1 MRTSTGPIFTIGHST
16 HDLDHF
22 VALLKKHQVD
32 AVADVRSQAVSRI
45 QHFNYDVLEL
55 ALKTEGVR
63 YVAMGRELGARRDEQ
78 ECYIDGQVVYER
90 IAELPQFQ
98 RGISRLVSGAQENR
112 IALMCAEKE
121 PLDCHRTLLICRHL
135 RPFGLP
141 IRHILEDGRIEEHS
155 MTEAR
160 LMRLVDTPLE
170 QGDLFFNQ
178 DELIERA
185 YEIRGRQIAFR
196 PQAQGVA
203 L

>member
-203 L
+203 V